1 MTTSTHSIS
10 TQRAPIYKD
19 RKKYISSVKTTQN
32 SGFRNLSKILTWV
45 LPFSI
50 PTIRAFVPKLTL
62 SIHKNHRRSSYTVH
76 QYPYTAHQRPRMS
89 THDASEYQLG
99 SIEEVLGKDRFD
111 SDSFRKVAEDVYSE
125 QKAFF
130 ENNFEQTKFLVSLL
144 LDNEYFIDL
153 KIFYD
158 AVRHGDRFLLRHFFS
173 KVHNQILDK
182 DSTLQDKQILSEDH
196 QSFLYFILKDNKLPV
211 DNHVSY
217 KDLVLAI
224 LNDSLYEYERNKYKN
239 TLADALF
246 KFEKS
251 HKIKLQPFIK
261 TLITESE
268 LYNYSTRNNHPV
280 IPDDYLKS
288 GIIEVLLNQSR
299 DIPPK
304 LTKDLNFIDELKNLL
319 LQFYALYRTNP
330 DNDTAIN
337 FLLKVYNSNSTSL
350 N

>member
-1 MTTSTHSIS
+1 MTASTHPIS

-19 RKKYISSVKTTQN
+19 RKKHISSVKTKRN
-32 SGFRNLSKILTWV
+32 SGVRNLSKILTWV
-45 LPFSI
+45 LSFST

-76 QYPYTAHQRPRMS
+76 QHPYTAHQRPRMS

-99 SIEEVLGKDRFD
+99 SIKEVLGKDRFD
-111 SDSFRKVAEDVYSE
+111 SDSFRKVAEDVYSA
-125 QKAFF
+125 QKVFF
-130 ENNFEQTKFLVSLL
+130 ENNFEQTKFLIGLL

-153 KIFYD
+153 TNFHDSI
-158 AVRHGDRFLLRHFFS
+158 RHGDPFLLRHFFS
-173 KVHNQILDK
+173 KVHNQILDR

-224 LNDSLYEYERNKYKN
+224 LNDSLYEYERNKHKN

-261 TLITESE
+261 TLITETE
-268 LYNYSTRNNHPV
+268 LYNYNSLYNATA
-280 IPDDYLKS
+280 IPDDYLKP
-288 GIIEVLLNQSR
+288 GIIEDFLNKSR

-319 LQFYALYRTNP
+319 LQFYSFYITNP
-330 DNDTAIN
+330 DNDTAIQV
-337 FLLKVYNSNSTSL
+337 LLKVYNSNSTSL

>member
-1 MTTSTHSIS
+1 MTASIHPIS
-10 TQRAPIYKD
+10 TQSKSMHAA
-19 RKKYISSVKTTQN
+19 RKKHISIVTTKQN
-32 SGFRNLSKILTWV
+32 SSFRNLSKPLTR
-45 LPFSI
+45 LLSFSI
-50 PTIRAFVPKLTL
+50 PAIRAFVPKPTL

-76 QYPYTAHQRPRMS
+76 QHPHTAHQYLRMS
-89 THDASEYQLG
+89 AHDASEYQLG

-111 SDSFRKVAEDVYSE
+111 SDSFRKVAEDVYSA

-130 ENNFEQTKFLVSLL
+130 ENNFEQTKCLVSLL

-158 AVRHGDRFLLRHFFS
+158 AVRNGDRFLLRHFFS

-211 DNHVSY
+211 DNYISY

-224 LNDSLYEYERNKYKN
+224 LNDSLYEYERNNKI

-246 KFEKS
+246 KFEKL

-288 GIIEVLLNQSR
+288 GIIEALLNQSR

-304 LTKDLNFIDELKNLL
+304 LTKDLNFIDELKSLL

-330 DNDTAIN
+330 DKDTAIN

>member
-1 MTTSTHSIS
+1 MTASIHQIS
-10 TQRAPIYKD
+10 TQSKSMHAA
-19 RKKYISSVKTTQN
+19 RKKHISSVITKQN
-32 SGFRNLSKILTWV
+32 SSFRNLSKPLTR
-45 LPFSI
+45 LLSLSI
-50 PTIRAFVPKLTL
+50 PAIRAFVPKLTL

-76 QYPYTAHQRPRMS
+76 QHPYKAHQRPRMS
-89 THDASEYQLG
+89 THDASDYQLG

-158 AVRHGDRFLLRHFFS
+158 AVRNGDRFLLRHFFS

-182 DSTLQDKQILSEDH
+182 DSTLQDKHILSEDH

-319 LQFYALYRTNP
+319 LQFYSFYRTNP
-330 DNDTAIN
+330 DNDTAIQV
-337 FLLKVYNSNSTSL
+337 LLKVYNSNSTSL